1 MAHIEAQQPVELD
14 EPVMIEG
21 LPGVGLVGK
30 IAADHLVETFDMTYY
45 AACRCDGL
53 PDVAAY
59 GENDRSVKPPVRIY
73 ADEDRD
79 LLALQSDVPVSPAA
93 ATEFAGCI
101 VGWLADNEV
110 FPIYASGLPDTNTKG
125 DVPALYGVG
134 TSDGGDTLATH
145 DIDPPDETGLI
156 SGPTG
161 ALVAESARL
170 GLDGAALVVEANQQF
185 PDPEAA
191 RKLLVG
197 GIGPIAGIEV
207 DTDVLVEQAERIA
220 DARENLAQQMQQ
232 ADDEST
238 RAQPVG
244 MFQ

>member
-1 MAHIEAQQPVELD
+1 MAHIEAQQTVELD

-53 PDVAAY
+53 PDVAVY
-59 GENDRSVKPPVRIY
+59 GEDERSVKPPVRIY
-73 ADEDRD
+73 ADEGRD
-79 LLALQSDVPVSPAA
+79 LLVLQSDVPVSPAA

-101 VGWLADNEV
+101 AGWLADNDV
-110 FPIYASGLPDTNTKG
+110 FPIYASGLPEDKG
-125 DVPALYGVG
+125 EVPALYGVG
-134 TSDGGDTLATH
+134 TSDGAATLAAH
-145 DIDPPDETGLI
+145 DIDPPTETGLI

-161 ALVAESARL
+161 ALVAESAQL

-191 RKLLVG
+191 RKLLLDGVA
-197 GIGPIAGIEV
+197 PLAGIEV

-238 RAQPVG
+238 RAQPIG

>member
-1 MAHIEAQQPVELD
+1 MARIEKQRTVELD
-14 EPVMIEG
+14 DPVMIEG

-30 IAADHLVETFDMTYY
+30 IAADHLVETFDMNYY

-53 PDVAAY
+53 PDVAVY
-59 GENDRSVKPPVRIY
+59 GEDERSVKPPVRIY
-73 ADEDRD
+73 ADEERD

-101 VGWLADNEV
+101 VGWLADNGV
-110 FPIYASGLPDTNTKG
+110 FPIYASGLSEEKG

-134 TSDGGDTLATH
+134 TSDGAATLETH
-145 DIDPPDETGLI
+145 DIDPPTENGLI

-161 ALVAESARL
+161 ALVAESAQLR
-170 GLDGAALVVEANQQF
+170 LDGAALVVQANQQF

-191 RKLLVG
+191 RRLLVD
-197 GIGPIAGIEV
+197 GIGPLAGIEV
-207 DTDVLVEQAERIA
+207 DTSVLVEQAERIA

-232 ADDEST
+232 ADEEST
-238 RAQPVG
+238 RAQPLG
-244 MFQ
+244 MYQ